1 MAVSDA
7 LVAGLGAGASGAA
20 LLGAGSTLR
29 HRWRARRQKD
39 DLRRGLQRLLRLDH
53 RISIV
58 SRHLDAR
65 LAEGVGWAG
74 IDLWPE
80 RLTGGLNYLDG
91 TADDAER
98 AGAHLRSIDEA
109 DASVGRLRDDM
120 EELCRLLV
128 GASDRYKD
136 GTLATYRDHEGAPL
150 PMSASG
156 RETTP
161 TLLPDDVA
169 EHREDRDRLTWL
181 FRSCLFRTDENSAE
195 RYRCQ
200 WLVARRE
207 TARLEQCIV
216 PRAEPSPIDWAGDLP
231 SRD

>member
-1 MAVSDA
+1 MA
-7 LVAGLGAGASGAA
+7 
-20 LLGAGSTLR
+20 
-29 HRWRARRQKD
+29 
-39 DLRRGLQRLLRLDH
+39 
-53 RISIV
+53 

-91 TADDAER
+91 TADEAER
-98 AGAHLRSIDEA
+98 TGAQLRSIDEA

-128 GASDRYKD
+128 DASDRYKA
-136 GTLATYRDHEGAPL
+136 GTLATYRDHEGVPV

-161 TLLPDDVA
+161 TLLPDAVA
-169 EHREDRDRLTWL
+169 KHRASRDRLTWL
-181 FRSCLFRTDENSAE
+181 FRSCLFRIDERLAE

-207 TARLEQCIV
+207 TEWLESCVV
-216 PRAEPSPIDWAGDLP
+216 PRAEPPPIDWAEDLP
-231 SRD
+231 ARD

>member
-1 MAVSDA
+1 M
-7 LVAGLGAGASGAA
+7 
-20 LLGAGSTLR
+20 
-29 HRWRARRQKD
+29 
-39 DLRRGLQRLLRLDH
+39 
-53 RISIV
+53 

-80 RLTGGLNYLDG
+80 RLTGALNYLDG
-91 TADDAER
+91 TADEAER
-98 AGAHLRSIDEA
+98 TGAHLRSIDEA

-128 GASDRYKD
+128 DASDRYKE
-136 GTLATYRDHEGAPL
+136 GTLTTYRDHEGTPV

-161 TLLPDDVA
+161 TLPSDAVA
-169 EHREDRDRLTWL
+169 KHRTDRDRLTWL

-207 TARLEQCIV
+207 AEWLEPCIV
-216 PRAEPSPIDWAGDLP
+216 PRSEPFPIDWGDDVP
-231 SRD
+231 ARD